1 MRSIYALLAVA
12 LLAAGC
18 GEEPG
23 ATATEP
29 KPKPTKTSVPAGDPA
44 TKVDP
49 KTEYVAEV
57 DVAAFRERN
66 GLSADA
72 DVSQTRRHRAPLST
86 ALGYLRLTKSPVEV
100 GIDHTR
106 VTRAIF
112 DGHVIIVATT
122 QPFADMRRAA
132 FAHGATDDGGL
143 MTADSLFLGDAGSGL
158 VLVGFDAEAVRAAQA
173 RDRGKIPAKLVRVLD
188 RAGDGP
194 IRAATLDPKGGCV
207 KSVSVSGGE
216 GDQATAIIE
225 VRGKASVGRS
235 RLGRPAGGQGHY
247 AFQDP
252 EADGSRL
259 TVPFTQYDA
268 DLAGFLGEAVYRCS

>member
-1 MRSIYALLAVA
+1 MRSISALLAVA

-18 GEEPG
+18 GEERG
-23 ATATEP
+23 ATAA
-29 KPKPTKTSVPAGDPA
+29 KPRAQPPEASTPAGDPA
-44 TKVDP
+44 TRVDP
-49 KTEYVAEV
+49 KTDFVAVV
-57 DVAAFRERN
+57 DVAAYREAN
-66 GLSADA
+66 GLSAEA
-72 DVSQTRRHRAPLST
+72 DISQVRKHRAPLST
-86 ALGYLRLTKSPVEV
+86 ALGYLRLTKSAVEV

-106 VTRAIF
+106 VVRAVF
-112 DGHVIIVATT
+112 DGDAIIVATT

-143 MTADSLFLGDAGSGL
+143 MTADSLFLGDAGPGL
-158 VLVGFDAEAVRAAQA
+158 VVVGFDAEAVRAAQA
-173 RDRGKIPAKLVRVLD
+173 REGGKIPAKLERVLD

-207 KSVSVSGGE
+207 KSVSVSGGA
-216 GDQATAIIE
+216 GDQAAAVIE
-225 VRGKASVGRS
+225 VRGKASAGRS
-235 RLGRPAGGQGHY
+235 RLGRPAGGQGDY

-252 EADGSRL
+252 TADGSRL